1 MKRSLLALA
10 AVTAL
15 TAIPSAAFADLAF
28 NVGAT
33 SDYRYRGISQTRL
46 KPALQ
51 AGVDFSAG
59 GFYVGAWA
67 SNIKWIEDFGGDAKV
82 EVDLYGGF
90 DLHLGQEVHDVFSAA
105 VQLGVALLAAETL
118 HFRHRDALHPD
129 AAQRFANFVQ
139 LERLDDR
146 GHHLHGH
153 DPGPQKLY
161 LTPTTR
167 PALPSSL
174 PFTGDE

>member
-59 GFYVGAWA
+59 GFFAWA
-67 SNIKWIEDFGGDAKV
+67 HGLRTSSGSKT
-82 EVDLYGGF
+82 
-90 DLHLGQEVHDVFSAA
+90 
-105 VQLGVALLAAETL
+105 LAATP
-118 HFRHRDALHPD
+118 RWKSTCT
-129 AAQRFANFVQ
+129 AASRASWS
-139 LERLDDR
+139 R
-146 GHHLHGH
+146 
-153 DPGPQKLY
+153 
-161 LTPTTR
+161 T
-167 PALPSSL
+167 A
-174 PFTGDE
+174 